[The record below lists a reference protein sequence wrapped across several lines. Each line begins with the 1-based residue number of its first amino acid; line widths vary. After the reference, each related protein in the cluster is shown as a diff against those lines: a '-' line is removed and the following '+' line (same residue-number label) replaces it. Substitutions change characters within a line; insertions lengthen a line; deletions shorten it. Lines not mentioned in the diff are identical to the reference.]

1 MKNGRFLM
9 LSFCALSL
17 CLVLGIFI
25 GRNMRGEFWELPKE
39 RNVADVDT
47 TRSPQPNDYRLNINT
62 ATKIQL
68 MELPGIGEVLAERI
82 IEYREQNSGFRS
94 VDELMNVYG
103 LGEQKLQEIE
113 SLIKVE

>member
-1 MKNGRFLM
+1 MKKGRFLI

-25 GRNMRGEFWELPKE
+25 GRNLRGEFWDLPEKNTHQAE
-39 RNVADVDT
+39 EKT
-47 TRSPQPNDYRLNINT
+47 QPAQSGDYRLNVNT
-62 ATKIQL
+62 ATKVQL

-82 IEYREQNSGFRS
+82 IAYRENNGAFTS
-94 VDELMNVYG
+94 VDSLMEVSG
-103 LGEQKLQEIE
+103 LGEQKLKEIE